1 MTHSVNG
8 NIVVCGRLKGYNR
21 NLLNLVVANFMVNL
35 YSNYSA
41 KYDLEV
47 ITYTNTIINSD
58 QNEPIIRV
66 FNHQIRLF
74 DFKPNIEE
82 LDKKNISLL
91 IEVQS
96 GSHVSISDTRYSS
109 EIYNTFIEGRCS
121 KISVK
126 GKEIGFLGE
135 VSPYVLEAWGLSYP
149 VCAMEI
155 NLRELFDLF

>member
-109 EIYNTFIEGRCS
+109 EIYNTTQKIYRSLKRKLPNS
-121 KISVK
+121 K
-126 GKEIGFLGE
+126 
-135 VSPYVLEAWGLSYP
+135 GLQY
-149 VCAMEI
+149 
-155 NLRELFDLF
+155 LFDDEKKLYLPSEFRSLIR